1 MMNTQNVINK
11 QNQRAKGDLMEL
23 IKKQKEEILELTKE
37 INKLKGDRLRK
48 RSRVKSI

>member
-11 QNQRAKGDLMEL
+11 QNQRVKGDLMEL
-23 IKKQKEEILELTKE
+23 IKKEKEEILELTKE
-37 INKLKGDRLRK
+37 IHKLKGDRLRK